1 MDPKS
6 RDIFAFKWKDPE
18 MGQKQQYRWTVLL
31 QGFTESSN
39 LFGKV
44 LEQTLE
50 QFQPPEGV
58 LMLQYVDDLL
68 LTGQE
73 KY

>member
-18 MGQKQQYRWTVLL
+18 MEQEQQYRWAVIL
-31 QGFTESSN
+31 QGFTESPN

-50 QFQPPEGV
+50 KFQPPEGM

-68 LTGQE
+68 LSGQE